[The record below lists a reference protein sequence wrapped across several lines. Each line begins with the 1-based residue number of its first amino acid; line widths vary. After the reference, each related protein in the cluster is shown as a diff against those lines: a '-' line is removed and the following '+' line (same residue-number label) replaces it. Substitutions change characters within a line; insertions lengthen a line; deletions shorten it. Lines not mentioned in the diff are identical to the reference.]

1 MYYYKASKTQGD
13 DCYLYTVGC
22 DTEDGFEPESDWR
35 TNKEACDRVRFLN
48 GGKIDSEPELI
59 QRTTI
64 AAQILSA
71 MLSNPVIV
79 QEGIKQV
86 DLIDNAIDYADK
98 LIKKLRS

>member
-1 MYYYKASKTQGD
+1 MYYYKTSNQGD
-13 DCYLYTVGC
+13 GFYLYTVGC
-22 DTEDGFEPESDWR
+22 DTEDGWEPESDWDSS
-35 TNKEACDRVRFLN
+35 KEACDRVRFLN

-79 QEGIKQV
+79 QKGIKQV